1 MARLTRRPELRVLT
15 SLMTVAGLLW
25 LLVEIQSSLDT
36 RILHALRNGS
46 DPIGP
51 KWVEELA
58 RDITAL
64 GSFGVLILLISASV
78 VFLLMAKQQT
88 DAWTMLAATV
98 GGLGVVIVLKALLAR
113 PRPDALLQA
122 VYVSTPSFPSGHAM
136 MSAVTYLTLGA
147 FLARELRNA
156 ALKTYV
162 SLLAL
167 VVAML
172 VGFSRIYL
180 GVHWPSDVFAGWCL
194 GSAWALLC
202 WTAAEKF
209 GKRNVTIR
217 N

>member
-1 MARLTRRPELRVLT
+1 MTRLARKPELRVLT
-15 SLMTVAGLLW
+15 ILMIVAGVLW
-25 LLVEIQSSLDT
+25 LVIEIERSLDT
-36 RILHALRNGS
+36 RILLALRNGA
-46 DPIGP
+46 DPVGP

-64 GSFGVLILLISASV
+64 GSFGVLILLIAASV
-78 VFLLMAKQQT
+78 VFLLMAKQKI

-98 GGLGVVIVLKALLAR
+98 GGVGVVIVLKALLAR
-113 PRPDALLQA
+113 SRPDAALQA

-147 FLARELRNA
+147 FLSRELRSRV
-156 ALKTYV
+156 LKTYV
-162 SLLAL
+162 LSLAL
-167 VVAML
+167 VISIL

-180 GVHWPSDVFAGWCL
+180 GVHWPSDVLAGWCF

-202 WTAAEKF
+202 WTAAEKW